1 MKKLSILLITLSLI
15 SPIAYSQNNDLL
27 PELQEFMEL
36 KPLDQTRFKGNAYIA
51 LMGLTYLK
59 DNWQTAYEETLIH
72 NDPIIQ
78 QRVKNGAILT
88 NYSQVPLQL
97 ALKIKD
103 EMDSGAE
110 INQLAMYK
118 PAKDTLHLDN
128 LTTEK
133 FLKFQQTPYLNEQ
146 FSRAQDYFL
155 CQQYRNT
162 NCINEMQKRKE
173 YIQQVIKDNQVIL
186 ERFRHIVSSADHYD
200 FIIIDGQTFSG
211 IGLALPTYQPY
222 LNIYQLNLADAVI
235 DFTEN
240 NAESGIHK
248 LLLARQ
254 WVDLYYTEKSQPTLI
269 DAMIMVN
276 ASQFLDQTINALLDS
291 GLLQNYLTD
300 PQLIK
305 TISPYP
311 NTLSQKVFQ
320 NTLWDISY
328 DYKSTLYP
336 FITTHNTPTNL
347 NLSKEHDL
355 IITTYL
361 ERYVSKYDLPPSLKN
376 LSEILLQEATP
387 NWSEAEELF
396 TLMTLHDDN
405 VNTRITDSIKNIS
418 TPQDKANTEKLRQ
431 SYNDSEKAVE
441 QWYQNYFKRM
451 NFTEKDAITYLNTKY
466 SSIPFYNDF
475 YRAFQILTQA
485 NDNGVLLT
493 DDKISELL
501 SNKVDPKHWEEIT
514 DNKKPSW
521 LYIYWARVMEPQN
534 YHQLVYLK
542 YLIFKNK
549 ISIDNIPVFLESQ
562 KDLAKNII
570 TKEPYS
576 FDVETGILSTPL
588 PIDNRLLPSNVRHAQ
603 NNDKTIQNFEVR
615 IK

>member
-15 SPIAYSQNNDLL
+15 SPIAYSQNNGLL

-51 LMGLTYLK
+51 LMGLTYPK
-59 DNWQTAYEETLIH
+59 DNWQTAYEEILIH

-88 NYSQVPLQL
+88 NYSQDPLQL

-118 PAKDTLHLDN
+118 QAKDTLHLDN

-173 YIQQVIKDNQVIL
+173 YIQQVIKDNQLIL

-305 TISPYP
+305 TILPYP

-320 NTLWDISY
+320 NMLWDISY
-328 DYKSTLYP
+328 GYKSTLYP

-361 ERYVSKYDLPPSLKN
+361 ERYASKYDLPPSLKN

-485 NDNGVLLT
+485 NDDGILLT
-493 DDKISELL
+493 DDIISELL
-501 SNKVDPKHWEEIT
+501 SNKVDPKHWAEIT

-542 YLIFKNK
+542 YLIVKNK

-562 KDLAKNII
+562 KDLAKNIV

-603 NNDKTIQNFEVR
+603 NDDKTIQNFEVR

>member
-51 LMGLTYLK
+51 LMGLTYPK
-59 DNWQTAYEETLIH
+59 DNWQTVYEEILIH

-88 NYSQVPLQL
+88 NYSQDPLQL

-328 DYKSTLYP
+328 GYKSTLYP

-361 ERYVSKYDLPPSLKN
+361 ERYASKYDLPPSLKN

-485 NDNGVLLT
+485 NDDGVLLT

-501 SNKVDPKHWEEIT
+501 SNKVDPKHWAEIT

-570 TKEPYS
+570 TKESYS

-588 PIDNRLLPSNVRHAQ
+588 PIDNRLLPSNIRHAQ
-603 NNDKTIQNFEVR
+603 NDDKTIQNFEVR

>member
-1 MKKLSILLITLSLI
+1 MKKLSVLLITLSLI

-27 PELQEFMEL
+27 PELKEFMKL

-51 LMGLTYLK
+51 LMGLTYPK
-59 DNWQTAYEETLIH
+59 NNWQTAYEEILIH

-88 NYSQVPLQL
+88 NYSQDPLQL

-110 INQLAMYK
+110 INQLSMYK

-155 CQQYRNT
+155 CQQYLSID
-162 NCINEMQKRKE
+162 CINEMQKRKE
-173 YIQQVIKDNQVIL
+173 YIQQVVKDNQVIL
-186 ERFRHIVSSADHYD
+186 ERFRHIASSTDHYD
-200 FIIIDGQTFSG
+200 FITIDGQTFSD

-248 LLLARQ
+248 LLLASQ
-254 WVDLYYTEKSQPTLI
+254 WVDLYYTKKSQPTLI

-305 TISPYP
+305 AISPYP
-311 NTLSQKVFQ
+311 NTLSQKAFQ

-328 DYKSTLYP
+328 GYKSTLYP
-336 FITTHNTPTNL
+336 FITIYNTPTNL

-475 YRAFQILTQA
+475 YRVFQILTQA
-485 NDNGVLLT
+485 NNDGILLT
-493 DDKISELL
+493 DDKVSELL
-501 SNKVDPKHWEEIT
+501 SDKIDPKHWVEIA
-514 DNKKPSW
+514 DNNKPSW
-521 LYIYWARVMEPQN
+521 LYTYWARVMEPQN
-534 YHQLVYLK
+534 YHQLIYLK
-542 YLIFKNK
+542 YLILKDK
-549 ISIDNIPVFLESQ
+549 ISVDKIPTFLESQ
-562 KDLAKNII
+562 GDLARNTV

-603 NNDKTIQNFEVR
+603 NDDKNIQNFEVR